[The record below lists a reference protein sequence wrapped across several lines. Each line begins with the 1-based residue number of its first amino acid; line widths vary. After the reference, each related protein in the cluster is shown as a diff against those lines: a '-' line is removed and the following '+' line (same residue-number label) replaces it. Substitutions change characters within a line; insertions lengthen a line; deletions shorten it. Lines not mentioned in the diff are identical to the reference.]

1 MIKKFFHLIL
11 LGIISVLSVA
21 TLMFMFWNYSFEIST
36 VLSDPKTGMD
46 LLLLRIVR
54 IGMVTFIILSFWF
67 FINYI
72 VNKSKQTKE

>member
-36 VLSDPKTGMD
+36 VLSDPKKGMD

-54 IGMVTFIILSFWF
+54 IGMVTFIILSFWL

-72 VNKSKQTKE
+72 VNKSKQAEE

>member
-1 MIKKFFHLIL
+1 MVKKFFHLIL

-36 VLSDPKTGMD
+36 VLSDPKKGMD

-72 VNKSKQTKE
+72 VIKSKQAEE

>member
-36 VLSDPKTGMD
+36 VLSDPKKGMD

-72 VNKSKQTKE
+72 VNKSKQAE